1 MSEAAPKAAP
11 TTVTAPS
18 GHAATLKGAL
28 WMLGSLTSLA
38 LMAIGG
44 RELAGH
50 LTTFQIM
57 FWRSV
62 FSLIIIASL
71 LSHFGWGQVRTSAL
85 RVHATRS
92 VFHFSAQFG
101 WFYAIGVIPLVEVFA
116 LEFTTPIWLAVLA
129 ALILKERLT
138 PVRIVS
144 VVVGFVGVLVIL
156 RPGMSAISIGS
167 LAALG
172 AAVGYAVTHVTTR
185 FLALRDPPLCIL
197 FYMTAIQMPLGLAP
211 ALVGWRWPGLA
222 DWPWL
227 VALGTASMTA
237 HYTLTRAMQLVE
249 ATVAAPMNFL
259 RLPLI
264 AAVGYIFYGE
274 NLELWVGVGA
284 ALICVAIFFNS
295 RDAGRR

>member
-1 MSEAAPKAAP
+1 MSEAAAPNAAGR
-11 TTVTAPS
+11 TATV
-18 GHAATLKGAL
+18 KGAL

-57 FWRSV
+57 FWRSLIS
-62 FSLIIIASL
+62 FLIIAAL
-71 LSHFGWGQVRTSAL
+71 LTHFGWGQVRTGAF
-85 RVHATRS
+85 RVHAIRN
-92 VFHFSAQFG
+92 VFHFGAQFG

-116 LEFTTPIWLAVLA
+116 LEFTSPIWLAVLA
-129 ALILKERLT
+129 AIILKERLT
-138 PVRIVS
+138 PVRILAVLL
-144 VVVGFVGVLVIL
+144 GFVGVMVIL

-172 AAVGYAVTHVTTR
+172 AAFGYATTHVTTR
-185 FLALRDPPLCIL
+185 FLALRDPPLAIL
-197 FYMTAIQMPLGLAP
+197 FYMTAIQVPLGLFP
-211 ALVGWRWPGLA
+211 ALAGWRWPGGAEWFWLA
-222 DWPWL
+222 
-227 VALGTASMTA
+227 ALGTASMTA

-264 AAVGYIFYGE
+264 AAVGYVFYAE
-274 NLELWVGVGA
+274 KLELWVGLGA
-284 ALICVAIFFNS
+284 VLICSGIFLNIK
-295 RDAGRR
+295 DAGRK